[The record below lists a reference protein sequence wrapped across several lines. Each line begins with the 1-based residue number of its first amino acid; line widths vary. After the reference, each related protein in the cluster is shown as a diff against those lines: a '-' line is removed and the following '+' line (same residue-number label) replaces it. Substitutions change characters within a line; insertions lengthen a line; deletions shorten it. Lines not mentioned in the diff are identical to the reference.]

1 MNILIMLLVC
11 FFQKEEQKKAVEPPL
26 TKPPPLEPIVIIN
39 EYSESSNN
47 CRFDDEQ
54 IMIITITKTM
64 TLIGKTKKFVYIVHG
79 FLLFYAVLTI
89 KTTNFSHYQINISE
103 KPSFLLPHV
112 YFSSMIFFFR
122 LH

>member
-54 IMIITITKTM
+54 IMIITMTKTI
-64 TLIGKTKKFVYIVHG
+64 TLIGMTKKFVYIVHG
-79 FLLFYAVLTI
+79 FSVLTI
-89 KTTNFSHYQINISE
+89 KTTNFSHYQINVSE

-112 YFSSMIFFFR
+112 YFSSIIFFF
-122 LH
+122 